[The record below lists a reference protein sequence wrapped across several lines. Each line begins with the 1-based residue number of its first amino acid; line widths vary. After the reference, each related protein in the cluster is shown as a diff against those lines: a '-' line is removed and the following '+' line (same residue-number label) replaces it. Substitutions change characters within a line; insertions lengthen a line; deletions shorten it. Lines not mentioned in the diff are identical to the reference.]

1 MVNTNNELNILDLMT
16 EKDVHQLKTNLLSV
30 LNENNLHKFMEIQY
44 SLGIFLSQGMELS
57 CYHAIKMAK
66 KLLLAGDHKQ
76 LPPCVVSYNAMGL
89 QVSLME
95 RMTGKHAF

>member
-44 SLGIFLSQGMELS
+44 SLGIFFITG
-57 CYHAIKMAK
+57 HGA
-66 KLLLAGDHKQ
+66 KLLSRYQDG
-76 LPPCVVSYNAMGL
+76 
-89 QVSLME
+89 
-95 RMTGKHAF
+95 